1 VGQPTAKP
9 KPSPSAAQALQI
21 VAAQEFSPLDVPIQP
36 SEVNLAID
44 KNPSTAWLTDHFL
57 NYANFGN
64 LSTRAQGSGIVVDL
78 GSVQD
83 VSSVNLVLPFSGQ
96 EIEVL
101 AAPASAASAPTGLG
115 GFPDRISNPVT
126 TGTTLDST
134 PLTVPIRTR
143 FVLVHIILLAADPS
157 HATYYHGGISEIQVL
172 S

>member
-1 VGQPTAKP
+1 LRKWSVSQAVEGFLSMARLT
-9 KPSPSAAQALQI
+9 SLGCMGTSSGENSWAATI
-21 VAAQEFSPLDVPIQP
+21 CS
-36 SEVNLAID
+36 
-44 KNPSTAWLTDHFL
+44 AWLTDHFL